1 MRLSKI
7 AREDYI
13 SSRPKRG
20 IGLSF
25 QPAIIT
31 PQMDFIGYDIAT
43 AKECQI
49 TATQTVCSVLHS
61 FSVNGIIVF
70 LHRNV

>member
-7 AREDYI
+7 AKADYI
-13 SSRPKRG
+13 SSHPKRG

-31 PQMDFIGYDIAT
+31 PQMDFIGYDIASV
-43 AKECQI
+43 KEWYI
-49 TATQTVCSVLHS
+49 TATQTVYSVLHS
-61 FSVNGIIVF
+61 FSFNGNIVF
-70 LHRNV
+70 